1 MTNIQTSPNKARKPQ
16 ARTQPLRDAI
26 TLVAADYKQ
35 MTIRQLY
42 YQLVSRGV
50 IDKTEQAYKR
60 VCDISGQMRLNGT
73 LPYRKIA
80 DGSRARYK
88 PYSFGGLAEALE
100 VTSNAYRRNLWIDQP
115 THVEIWCEKDAL
127 TGVIKPI
134 CDEYCVPYVATR
146 GFPSL
151 TLLYESAIEMIA
163 RGKPTKVYYFG
174 DHDASGQA
182 ISQNLE
188 QKMRDHGAD
197 MSVQRVGLLQW
208 HIKAFS
214 LPTRPS
220 KTSDKRT
227 PKFAAEYGDE
237 CVELDALPPHILTSW
252 VQTAIIRNIDQ
263 QLLHNTLEIEKL
275 ERETYTSLA
284 KAGWEIGTRY
294 GAPNDPDEEE

>member
-26 TLVAADYKQ
+26 TRVAADYNR

-60 VCDISGQMRLNGT
+60 VCDISGQMRLGGD

-80 DGSRARYK
+80 DGSRARLK

-100 VTSNAYRRNLWIDQP
+100 VTSAAYRRNIWIDQP
-115 THVEIWCEKDAL
+115 VHVEVWCEKDAL

-134 CDEYCVPYVATR
+134 CDEYCTPYVATR
-146 GFPSL
+146 GFPSH
-151 TLLYESAIEMIA
+151 TLLYESAMEMIA
-163 RGKPTKVYYFG
+163 HGKATRVYYFG

-188 QKMRDHGAD
+188 AKMRAHGAD
-197 MSVQRVGLLQW
+197 VTVERVGLLQW
-208 HIKAFS
+208 HIEAYD

-220 KTSDKRT
+220 KASDKRT
-227 PKFAAEYGDE
+227 PKFAAQYGDA
-237 CVELDALPPHILTSW
+237 CVELDALPPETLTQW
-252 VQTAIIRNIDQ
+252 VTRAIVQNINPQ
-263 QLLHNTLEIEKL
+263 ELSKTLRTEALEK
-275 ERETYTSLA
+275 ETYISLA
-284 KAGWEIGTRY
+284 KAGWKPGTQY
-294 GAPNDPDEEE
+294 SIADDDDEE